1 MENKDLKIGVVA
13 RLLEFKDY
21 CGMSLNSFCAAL
33 GMGHTTVFNQ
43 VNGNRSLSLD
53 TVLNTLNTFSELST
67 DWLLRGRGDMLIS
80 KFNDTPESIKLR
92 YDERIESLLD
102 TIKLLNE
109 TINAKDSTIDAL
121 KEELAKYKSSNTQK
135 A

>member
-1 MENKDLKIGVVA
+1 
-13 RLLEFKDY
+13 
-21 CGMSLNSFCAAL
+21 
-33 GMGHTTVFNQ
+33 MGHTTVFNQ
-43 VNGNRSLSLD
+43 VNGNRALSLD
-53 TVLNTLNTFSELST
+53 TVLNTLNAFSELST
-67 DWLLRGRGDMLIS
+67 DWLLRGRGEMLIS

-109 TINAKDSTIDAL
+109 TIKAKDSTIDAL
-121 KEELAKYKSSNTQK
+121 KEELAQYKSSNVQK